1 MGGDLGV
8 AKSKQGNEPQ
18 HKIRAPHSPADG
30 QVSIF
35 GKLGSTGKED
45 VVEKDDEHTGDK
57 AVTSC
62 TPRSVG
68 P

>member
-1 MGGDLGV
+1 MGGESGV

-18 HKIRAPHSPADG
+18 HKIRTPHSPADG
-30 QVSIF
+30 QVSIL

-45 VVEKDDEHTGDK
+45 VVEKDDDHADDR
-57 AVTSC
+57 AVTPHTS
-62 TPRSVG
+62 RSVG